1 MIIWTTAGLFSL
13 TENEDPTHVNI
24 EARDQSEID
33 LLKATLRLVDLE
45 DEIKDEFQ
53 NRHGYTVVLS
63 KADAESWFS
72 FEMEHWIGKQNLG
85 RQFVQTGDV
94 QRAIALEK
102 LLMNME
108 K

>member
-13 TENEDPTHVNI
+13 TENTDSAYVNI

-53 NRHGYTVVLS
+53 TTHGYTLVLS
-63 KADAESWFS
+63 KVDAESWFS
-72 FEMEHWIGKQNLG
+72 FEIEHWVNAPLG

-94 QRAIALEK
+94 HRAIALEK
-102 LLMNME
+102 LLMNLE

>member
-13 TENEDPTHVNI
+13 VANADSAYVNI
-24 EARDQSEID
+24 EARDLEEIA

-53 NRHGYTVVLS
+53 TQHGHTIVLS

-72 FEMEHWIGKQNLG
+72 FELEHWVSAPLG
-85 RQFVQTGDV
+85 RQFVQTGDL

>member
-13 TENEDPTHVNI
+13 TENVNTAYVNI
-24 EARDQSEID
+24 EARDLTEVE

-45 DEIKDEFQ
+45 DEIKDEFKAE
-53 NRHGYTVVLS
+53 HGYTIVLS
-63 KADAESWFS
+63 KSDVESWFA
-72 FEMEHWIGKQNLG
+72 FEMEHWLGKQNLG
-85 RQFVQTGDV
+85 RQFVQNGNAHS
-94 QRAIALEK
+94 AIALEK